1 MESKIYTTGL
11 GERLDGFPRWLLFS
25 LEMLEKT
32 LPFTMRGEKT
42 PCCERG
48 TVISMAAPMVCQG
61 PS

>member
-42 PCCERG
+42 LCCERG
-48 TVISMAAPMVCQG
+48 AVISMAALVVCQG